1 MQKVLNLYKPVGI
14 APLQLINSFKEK
26 HPEYRDVKLGYAG
39 RLDPMAEGVLLV
51 LAGDENRKRKHYEA
65 MEKTYAFDCLFGVT
79 TDTFDMLGLITD
91 TTRVSKEIIK
101 KDLPSILDKIGQQTT
116 QQYPAY
122 SSRTVNGKPLF
133 YWARNTSLDEIIIP
147 SHPIAISELRLIKI
161 QTISF
166 NKLRKYVFENIEQVK
181 GDFRQKEILKDWEQ
195 ILKDNKTNFVV
206 ASCFTRCSS
215 GTYVRSICEEIGRQL
230 NVCALALKIK
240 RQSVGDYMLKDSLIV
255 Q

>member
-1 MQKVLNLYKPVGI
+1 MQTVLNLYKPVGI
-14 APLQLINSFKEK
+14 TPLQLIEIFKKK
-26 HPEYRDVKLGYAG
+26 HPEYRDIKLGYAG

-133 YWARNTSLDEIIIP
+133 YWARHNSLDEIIIP

-181 GDFRQKEILKDWEQ
+181 GDFRQKEIIKSWKQYFKRAQTSL
-195 ILKDNKTNFVV
+195 VV
-206 ASCFTRCSS
+206 TTCSITCSS
-215 GTYVRSICEEIGRQL
+215 GTYVRSLCDEIGKEL
-230 NVCALALKIK
+230 GAGSIALRIRRESIGSFVLGDSLKI
-240 RQSVGDYMLKDSLIV
+240 I
-255 Q
+255 